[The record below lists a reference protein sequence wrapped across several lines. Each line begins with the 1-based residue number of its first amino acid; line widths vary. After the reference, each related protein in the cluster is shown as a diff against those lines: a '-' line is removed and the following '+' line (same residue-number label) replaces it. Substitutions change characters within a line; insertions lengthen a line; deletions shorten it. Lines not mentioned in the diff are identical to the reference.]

1 MFNSLWPH
9 ELYSPWNSPGQSTG
23 VGSHSLFQVIFP
35 TQGLN
40 PGLPRCR
47 QILYQLSQEGSP
59 RILEWGSLSLPQ
71 GNFPTQES
79 NWGLI
84 LSQLSYQGSPPGS
97 IIVSKFIKLY
107 ILVAYS
113 FFVHQKIL
121 VKFKKLYTHLSYEPA
136 ILLLDIYLEEI
147 KIYVH
152 TNLYTN
158 IH

>member
-1 MFNSLWPH
+1 MDCSLPSSSVH
-9 ELYSPWNSPGQSTG
+9 GDSPGKNTG
-23 VGSHSLFQVIFP
+23 VGFHALLHGIFP
-35 TQGLN
+35 TQESN
-40 PGLPRCR
+40 PGLPHGRK
-47 QILYQLSQEGSP
+47 ILYHLSNQRSP